1 MISRLAFCCGL
12 ELRDILK
19 LLEVV
24 GLYLMFFIFV
34 GWLIIRAI
42 ALFNLI
48 EVRAVMRDD
57 DLFITIRVDGVVGVA
72 LIFSL

>member
-1 MISRLAFCCGL
+1 M
-12 ELRDILK
+12 K

-24 GLYLMFFIFV
+24 GLYLMFFILV

>member
-24 GLYLMFFIFV
+24 GLYLMFFILV